1 MRREEF
7 PVGRPDWEN
16 VIVEEG
22 LTYSVD
28 GPDDPN
34 HYWNEYAAYV
44 FSPEEMNSVRAQA
57 EEMHRMCLSAV
68 DYLASGAFGTLGL
81 PHGAF
86 NLAVESWNRR
96 DPDFYGRFDFIYSGV
111 PGEPLKLLEYNADTP
126 TGIVEAAVCQK
137 TWAKDQRLD
146 MQGYAHWGEIGEAF
160 VDRWRQIFAPELTS
174 GQRPVLHLAH
184 VPEDIDE
191 NQEDYNNLWLIAY
204 AAQQAGIETILIPID
219 EIIFDEPTKSW
230 KDAEGRPISN
240 LFKLYP
246 WEDLVTDSES
256 GYDQLLFAYHGAV
269 QRWIEPAWKM
279 FLSNKLL
286 LAALWDKYPNHPNLV
301 PTYAGHRG
309 DLRNWVRK
317 PIFGRE
323 GDGVEIYAPDYNVFV
338 KPEEDNFFST
348 APESEFVYQE
358 YIPAPRYEGIIQP
371 VSHPVLGV
379 WVVGG
384 RCVGVGIRESN
395 GALTDYWCRFA
406 PHLVDLN
413 APGSPGSVSQDPGTA
428 HFDY

>member
-7 PVGRPDWEN
+7 PLGRPDWEKI
-16 VIVEEG
+16 IVEEG

-28 GPDDPN
+28 GPDDPD

-246 WEDLVTDSES
+246 WEDLATRATTSCFS
-256 GYDQLLFAYHGAV
+256 PTTARCSAG
-269 QRWIEPAWKM
+269 
-279 FLSNKLL
+279 LS
-286 LAALWDKYPNHPNLV
+286 PP
-301 PTYAGHRG
+301 
-309 DLRNWVRK
+309 
-317 PIFGRE
+317 
-323 GDGVEIYAPDYNVFV
+323 
-338 KPEEDNFFST
+338 
-348 APESEFVYQE
+348 
-358 YIPAPRYEGIIQP
+358 
-371 VSHPVLGV
+371 
-379 WVVGG
+379 G
-384 RCVGVGIRESN
+384 RCSCPISCCWPLSGISTRATRTWYPPTPGIAATCATGFASPSSGARATAWRFTPPTTTSSSN
-395 GALTDYWCRFA
+395 RRRTTS
-406 PHLVDLN
+406 
-413 APGSPGSVSQDPGTA
+413 SPPPPRASSSTRSTSRHPATRA
-428 HFDY
+428 SSSR

>member
-7 PVGRPDWEN
+7 PLGRPDWEKI
-16 VIVEEG
+16 IVEEG

-28 GPDDPN
+28 GPDDPD

-146 MQGYAHWGEIGEAF
+146 MQGYVHSGEIGEAF

-174 GQRPVLHLAH
+174 GKRPVLHLAH

-256 GYDQLLFAYHGAV
+256 GYDQLLFAY
-269 QRWIEPAWKM
+269 
-279 FLSNKLL
+279 
-286 LAALWDKYPNHPNLV
+286 
-301 PTYAGHRG
+301 
-309 DLRNWVRK
+309 
-317 PIFGRE
+317 
-323 GDGVEIYAPDYNVFV
+323 PD
-338 KPEEDNFFST
+338 
-348 APESEFVYQE
+348 
-358 YIPAPRYEGIIQP
+358 
-371 VSHPVLGV
+371 
-379 WVVGG
+379 
-384 RCVGVGIRESN
+384 
-395 GALTDYWCRFA
+395 
-406 PHLVDLN
+406 
-413 APGSPGSVSQDPGTA
+413 GSVQCQTYDQRQ
-428 HFDY
+428 H